1 MTTRRPTRGFTSS
14 LNKFIKAASWL
25 GPLDAP
31 AIAALK
37 AICKELDTAEVM
49 TPAMLAQHGLAY
61 RSLLKRQPSEE
72 PAEDE
77 FERLLAEG
85 QS

>member
-14 LNKFIKAASWL
+14 LNKFLKSSPWI
-25 GPLDAP
+25 GPADAP
-31 AIAALK
+31 AVASLK
-37 AICKELDTAEVM
+37 AMARELDAAEILS
-49 TPAMLAQHGLAY
+49 PAMLSQFGLSY